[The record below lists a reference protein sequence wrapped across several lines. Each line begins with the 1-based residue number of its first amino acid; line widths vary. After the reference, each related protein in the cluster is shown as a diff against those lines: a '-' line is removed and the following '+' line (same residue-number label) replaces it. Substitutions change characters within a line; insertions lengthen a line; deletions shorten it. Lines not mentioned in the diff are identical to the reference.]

1 MRATKSMV
9 ILARLKDA
17 WKNRH
22 TLGDGDS
29 EVSLKAFLP
38 AALEI
43 QETPPNPLARW
54 LVKSIIGLLTIGV
67 IWAIFG
73 HVNIV
78 ATAEGKI
85 LPGSRVK
92 IIQPL
97 QKGVIKKILI
107 SEGDYV
113 VRGQPLIE
121 FDSTLTSADEN
132 RLKKELFSA
141 EMKIA
146 INHLL
151 LKKLNSNDKEYSD
164 GLVKEIVEKEK
175 VDQRHFSKLLQ
186 EKWLKI
192 KASESSLNSAREATV
207 AEYKATKIE
216 IEKFKKT
223 LPIVEKRA
231 KILKGLFEKKFA
243 SETEY
248 LQVEQERILQS
259 HQLQAEKQHLKQLA
273 ASRKQAQQ
281 QIDAFLA
288 ETKAGIL
295 TEITEYK
302 REHSALQEELTK
314 ATDANQRQILYAPV
328 AGQMQEVAVTT
339 LGGVVTEAQP
349 LMKIVPTEE
358 NLIVE
363 AFIQNKDIGFI
374 ENMMP
379 AEVKIH
385 TFPFTKYGIVEA
397 EVVNISDDAIYDEKR
412 GLIYSLLLSMN
423 KKMINVDGRQ
433 VPLMPGM
440 EVTAELKTGERRLI
454 EYFLAPLLR
463 HGSES
468 LRER

>member
-363 AFIQNKDIGFI
+363 AFI
-374 ENMMP
+374 
-379 AEVKIH
+379 
-385 TFPFTKYGIVEA
+385 
-397 EVVNISDDAIYDEKR
+397 
-412 GLIYSLLLSMN
+412 
-423 KKMINVDGRQ
+423 
-433 VPLMPGM
+433 
-440 EVTAELKTGERRLI
+440 
-454 EYFLAPLLR
+454 
-463 HGSES
+463 
-468 LRER
+468 